1 MIAELSSKM
10 SLNNEDDVEED
21 DDSRK
26 WDITNASR
34 NRQFSDIINSKKM
47 CVGGGGVVVALK
59 STGSGNC
66 LFNSIS
72 ILKIGNDLHA
82 NGLLRLLAALLPYQC
97 STIWE
102 WSSSPGQLC
111 EPKEN
116 VWNPIP
122 RYASNWWWTK

>member
-10 SLNNEDDVEED
+10 SLNNEDDVEEE

-26 WDITNASR
+26 WDINNASR

-47 CVGGGGVVVALK
+47 WGDGGVVVALK

-82 NGLLRLLAALLPYQC
+82 IGLLRLLAALLPYQC

-102 WSSSPGQLC
+102 RSSSPGQLC

-116 VWNPIP
+116 AWNPIP